1 MLNGI
6 DSTAN
11 PYFYHSDVDRS
22 IRQKQQQQTTN
33 NKVTYMRRRSRC
45 VRIRAT

>member
-22 IRQKQQQQTTN
+22 IRQKQQTTN
-33 NKVTYMRRRSRC
+33 NKQQGH
-45 VRIRAT
+45 IHA